1 MYKLQAR
8 TATRAKAAAILRK
21 HLETIENNKEFWQ
34 AFGKAGGGIS
44 QKQYLDQERKRL
56 KALEGEQ

>member
-1 MYKLQAR
+1 MYKLMAR
-8 TATRAKAAAILRK
+8 TATRAKAAAILRE
-21 HLETIENNKEFWQ
+21 HLETIENDREFWH

-44 QKQYLDQERKRL
+44 QKQYLEQEKKRL